1 MSMLIIVYDFFA
13 MEIPIHFPLRFRL
26 FPAYYNIMLNLALEN
41 DIKFGLLPL
50 VFPVEISRIYS

>member
-1 MSMLIIVYDFFA
+1 MTAVIQ
-13 MEIPIHFPLRFRL
+13 FPLCLRL

-50 VFPVEISRIYS
+50 DFPVETSRIYC